1 MDPRLAAGF
10 RALVEHRRREG
21 FDARLGEDC
30 AYLGLGQVAVV
41 AKVMQLSGRGSLHAA
56 ILWVGLRVRD
66 SAPAMFFDVVD
77 SYGTSPDEA
86 VVAAMLSWLHG
97 VLPPIQPLLGGP
109 MPPNVEILG
118 RDSPVN
124 IPDWIIHAGPYQASG
139 TESESLGRA
148 LATSPPLLHLRDL
161 LRRKLELGKLHWLK
175 LYRCKDPMR
184 EFDQADCF
192 LDSEP
197 LQEGV
202 ELLMTWPWP
211 PLASRH
217 LFRRFFV
224 LLPDENPRSQS

>member
-1 MDPRLAAGF
+1 
-10 RALVEHRRREG
+10 
-21 FDARLGEDC
+21 
-30 AYLGLGQVAVV
+30 
-41 AKVMQLSGRGSLHAA
+41 
-56 ILWVGLRVRD
+56 
-66 SAPAMFFDVVD
+66 MFFDVVD
-77 SYGTSPDEA
+77 NYGSSPDDA
-86 VVAAMLSWLHG
+86 VVAALLSWLHG
-97 VLPPIQPLLGGP
+97 VWAPIQPLLGGAR
-109 MPPNVEILG
+109 PPNVEILG

-139 TESESLGRA
+139 TESECLGRA

-197 LQEGV
+197 MQEGV